1 MLTIGTPDFIR
12 IKRNWYDDN
21 NVFIK
26 QFEDI
31 YEFDYTGDIEGW
43 YDCYFTK
50 YKKDPDKFYCEVE
63 GPSMR
68 VIVEGFYEEFV
79 KGLLR
84 LNGKKRKR
92 KKGYTTYEVNY
103 GWE

>member
-12 IKRNWYDDN
+12 VKRNWYDDN

-31 YEFDYTGDIEGW
+31 YEFDYVGAWTDDW
-43 YDCYFTK
+43 DCDYTK
-50 YKKDPDKFYCEVE
+50 YTKLPDKIYCKSD
-63 GPSMR
+63 GPHGIAR
-68 VIVEGFYEEFV
+68 GFYEEFV
-79 KGLLR
+79 KSLLS

-92 KKGYTTYEVNY
+92 KSGYTKYEVNY
-103 GWE
+103 NWK